1 MISLVV
7 ALLLALPPV
16 QAASSY
22 LAGIQQFRA
31 GREAA
36 LRADDGWLTVAGLF
50 WLKPGRNTAGSAAGS
65 DIVLPRQAPA
75 RLGTFELAG
84 GTVTFTADPSARAA
98 QHGRPVTSA
107 TFDLS
112 RGDRDAVTAGDL
124 VLFPIQRGDRM
135 GIRLRDLHSR
145 MRSGFTG
152 LRWYPVRPEYQLK
165 GTFVAYPQPRTV
177 HVPNVLGQ
185 EPEMTSPGYVTFTLE
200 GRTLRLE
207 PVFESDERSELFFV
221 FSDLTSRDATYRA
234 GRFLYAALPK
244 DGVVVLDFNKAENP
258 PCAFTDFA
266 TCPLPLK
273 ENRLPVRIEAG
284 ELAYHGPTR

>member
-1 MISLVV
+1 MISLLV
-7 ALLLALPPV
+7 ALALALPPV
-16 QAASSY
+16 QAAASY
-22 LAGIQQFRA
+22 LAEVQKFRA

-36 LRADDGWLTVAGLF
+36 LEADDGWLTVSGLF

-65 DIVLPRQAPA
+65 DIVLPGRAPA

-84 GTVTFTADPSARAA
+84 GTVTFTADPSARVV
-98 QHGRPVTSA
+98 QNGRPVTSA

-112 RGDRDAVTAGDL
+112 GGGRDGVSAEDL
-124 VLFPIQRGDRM
+124 VLFPIQRGDRI
-135 GIRLRDLHSR
+135 GIRMRDLHSR
-145 MRSGFTG
+145 MRTGFTG
-152 LRWYPVRPEYQLK
+152 LRWYPVREAYRVK
-165 GTFVAYPQPRTV
+165 AKFVAYPEPRTV
-177 HVPNVLGQ
+177 RVPNVLGQ

-234 GRFLYAALPK
+234 GRFLYAGLPK
-244 DGVVVLDFNKAENP
+244 DGLVVLDFNKAENP
-258 PCAFTDFA
+258 PCAYTDFA

-284 ELAYHGPTR
+284 ELAYPGPSR